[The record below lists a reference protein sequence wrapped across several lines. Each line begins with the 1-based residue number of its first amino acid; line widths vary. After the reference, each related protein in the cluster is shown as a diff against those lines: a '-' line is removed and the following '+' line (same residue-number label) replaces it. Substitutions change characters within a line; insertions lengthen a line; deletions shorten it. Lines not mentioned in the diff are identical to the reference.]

1 MKSEKKKQGKQVAP
15 SNKPARVKVGDLVL
29 VEHGSSARGQVAVIV
44 AVRDGLVGVRKYIPA
59 SESFADPIDVP
70 TWKLKGKPDRT
81 DERAKAARALLD
93 NKAIGVEF
101 VRGGRS

>member
-59 SESFADPIDVP
+59 SESFAVFSVRIDSI
-70 TWKLKGKPDRT
+70 
-81 DERAKAARALLD
+81 RAAPLASTTS
-93 NKAIGVEF
+93 IG
-101 VRGGRS
+101 S